1 MNRLHFSPRSLPS
14 GAVILLVVGVVT
26 GGVACSKHEP
36 SSSPARDAVK
46 PAASSSVAAAPSG
59 SAATAPSVS
68 AASAAGPGAPS
79 AAPLASASGAPDA
92 ADAGAAP
99 PPRSLQGKTVLHCG
113 DSMVGGPAALSKA
126 LEGKFKA
133 EGAKFVRDWQV
144 SASIVTYDHESRLRD
159 LLQRHRPDVV
169 VLTLGANDV
178 FVPFPASMAKNVEGI
193 VKKIA
198 PRECYWIGPPTW
210 KPDTGIV
217 AVIRDHAA
225 PCKFFDSSNM
235 KLQRAG
241 DGIHPTDKGGAEWGD
256 KFWEAFTSGN
266 FARGPELLDAGR

>member
-1 MNRLHFSPRSLPS
+1 MRSS
-14 GAVILLVVGVVT
+14 VVFVVAALLAG
-26 GGVACSKHEP
+26 CSKQEA
-36 SSSPARDAVK
+36 PAPPAQNANK
-46 PAASSSVAAAPSG
+46 PAASAAAAASASPAVSVASAAAP
-59 SAATAPSVS
+59 T
-68 AASAAGPGAPS
+68 ASAEPTAT
-79 AAPLASASGAPDA
+79 
-92 ADAGAAP
+92 DAGATAAVEDAGAP
-99 PPRSLQGKTVLHCG
+99 KEARSLQGKTVLHCG

-133 EGAKFVRDWQV
+133 EGARFVRDWQV

-159 LLQRHRPDVV
+159 LLARHKPDVV

-178 FVPFPASMAKNVEGI
+178 FVPFPQSMAKNVEGI
-193 VKKIA
+193 VKRIA

-217 AVIRDHAA
+217 AVIREHVA

-241 DGIHPTDKGGAEWGD
+241 DGIHPTDKGGADWGD
-256 KFWEAFTSGN
+256 KFWEAFTSGT
-266 FARGPELLDAGR
+266 FPAAGASGPALLDAGK

>member
-1 MNRLHFSPRSLPS
+1 MAPAGSRARTVATLLSLALAS
-14 GAVILLVVGVVT
+14 F
-26 GGVACSKHEP
+26 ACSHKDP
-36 SSSPARDAVK
+36 PK
-46 PAASSSVAAAPSG
+46 PASEGDAAAPRAPE
-59 SAATAPSVS
+59 AADAQADVPHD
-68 AASAAGPGAPS
+68 ASAAL
-79 AAPLASASGAPDA
+79 PL
-92 ADAGAAP
+92 
-99 PPRSLQGKTVLHCG
+99 PRDLTGKVVLHAG
-113 DSMVGGPAALSKA
+113 DSMVGGDGGLTKA
-126 LEGKFKA
+126 LGAKFKA